1 MISDRLKTERENLG
15 LSQQALADRLGISLR
30 SQQNYEKGDRNPDSA
45 YLAAIAAAGADVLYI
60 LTGQHAGG
68 VKPAPTLTAE
78 EETMLGYF
86 RDASKEVRRAALGA
100 LLGASAPTASHVG
113 GTHSQHSSGP
123 GAMHIGGIGNAPPKR
138 RG

>member
-86 RDASKEVRRAALGA
+86 RDASKEVRRAALGV
-100 LLGASAPTASHVG
+100 LLGASAPVG
-113 GTHSQHSSGP
+113 GGQQVNSASGAVQVL
-123 GAMHIGGIGNAPPKR
+123 GSKNRVTTKR
-138 RG
+138 A